1 MHAHR
6 TLPRLIV
13 LIVGAGVVLV
23 GCGAEA
29 NSASPTPF
37 ASRPGIQIDPNWQND
52 AGTFTFTGTVDP
64 QGAAT
69 DVVLEIGPGPST
81 LRQFSSRIDVAAGI
95 IDRSPLTVSTRDIA
109 DIPEICVRFTATNSI
124 GKSSTT
130 PLCFPHDRPTFVPD
144 QNPPVV
150 QFTAPAFGFLKV
162 VNSASFSVR
171 WTEVDGGSGV
181 DSRSLQRQAA
191 PFTNGSC
198 GTFADDGEPSVGPS
212 PLAAEGLVDGMC
224 YQWVLTLRDLA
235 GDSGITMSGAIH
247 VDLAAPG

>member
-1 MHAHR
+1 MPALR
-6 TLPRLIV
+6 ALPRLIA
-13 LIVGAGVVLV
+13 IFTGAAVVLA

-29 NSASPTPF
+29 TPPSPSAN
-37 ASRPGIQIDPNWQND
+37 AERPGIQIDPIWQND

-95 IDRSPLTVSTRDIA
+95 IDQSPVTVSTRDIA
-109 DIPEICVRFTATNSI
+109 DIPEICVRFTATNSA
-124 GKSSTT
+124 GTSSTT

-150 QFTAPAFGFLKV
+150 QFNAPAFGVLKV
-162 VNSASFSVR
+162 VNSTSFSVR
-171 WTEVDGGSGV
+171 WTEVDAGSGV
-181 DSRSLQRQAA
+181 GSRSLQRQAA
-191 PFTNGSC
+191 PFTGGSC
-198 GTFADDGEPSVGPS
+198 GTFVDDGEPSDGPS